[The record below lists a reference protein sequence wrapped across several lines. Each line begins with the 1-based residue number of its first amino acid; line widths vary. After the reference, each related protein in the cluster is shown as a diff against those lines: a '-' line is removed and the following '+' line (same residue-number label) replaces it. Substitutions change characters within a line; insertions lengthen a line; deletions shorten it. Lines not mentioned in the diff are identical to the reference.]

1 MRIDKKD
8 VLVVIP
14 ARSGSKGIPGK
25 NVKKLNGKPLI
36 LYTIELAKK
45 MFSNEQIVVNTDDLE
60 LAALAKKHGA
70 SIPFIRPQELAQ
82 DHSSSRDVIVHL
94 LNTLKKSD
102 SLPKAIMLL
111 QPTSPLKE
119 LQHLQESLDLF
130 LNHNCDM
137 VVSVVESKTNPY
149 FNLFEEDENGYLNK
163 SKPGIILRRQDM
175 PPAYEF
181 NGAIYIFKSDS
192 ILKSEMS
199 EFKKTKKYVMS
210 KESSVDIDDEL
221 DWKMAEFLLTK
232 NEEIKD

>member
-175 PPAYEF
+175 PPA
-181 NGAIYIFKSDS
+181 
-192 ILKSEMS
+192 L
-199 EFKKTKKYVMS
+199 
-210 KESSVDIDDEL
+210 
-221 DWKMAEFLLTK
+221 
-232 NEEIKD
+232 